1 MAAWKLAPALAA
13 GCCIVLKPAEQTP
26 LTALLLGKLI
36 CEAGFPDGV
45 VNIVTGYGEN
55 TGAPPLAAHPDVDKV
70 AFTGST
76 EVGKLI
82 VAAATRNLKKVSLE
96 LGGKSPNIIYADS
109 DVEAAIAGFVIILRA
124 F

>member
-55 TGAPPLAAHPDVDKV
+55 TGAPPLQHIPM
-70 AFTGST
+70 
-76 EVGKLI
+76 
-82 VAAATRNLKKVSLE
+82 
-96 LGGKSPNIIYADS
+96 
-109 DVEAAIAGFVIILRA
+109 
-124 F
+124 